1 MNDAARR
8 AVAIDRSSPAR
19 DRTIDITTIG
29 RRSGRP
35 RRIEIWFYRADG
47 EIYLSGLPAKR
58 SWYANLGANPAF
70 TFHLKHGVRAD
81 LPATSKPITDE
92 VERRRIFTQFVD
104 DLNQPS
110 NPGRISQPTN
120 VEDWMA
126 GSPLMEISFDE
137 EADDGQR
144 GHGSTGSSSYTASN
158 PG

>member
-1 MNDAARR
+1 MNDAARQ
-8 AVAIDRSSPAR
+8 ALAIDRSSPAR

-47 EIYLSGLPAKR
+47 EIYLSSLPAKR
-58 SWYANLGANPAF
+58 SWYANLEVNPAF

-81 LPATSKPITDE
+81 LPATAKPVTDE

-110 NPGRISQPTN
+110 NPGRISQPTS

-137 EADDGQR
+137 EADDGRR
-144 GHGSTGSSSYTASN
+144 GHRSTGSSSHTVSN